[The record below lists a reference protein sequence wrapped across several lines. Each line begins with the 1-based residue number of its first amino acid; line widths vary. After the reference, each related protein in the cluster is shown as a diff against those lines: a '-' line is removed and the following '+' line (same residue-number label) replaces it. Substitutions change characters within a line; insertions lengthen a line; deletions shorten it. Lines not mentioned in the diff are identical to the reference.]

1 MQYEWDDNKNKTNQ
15 IKHGVSFETA
25 QRVFEDPYIL
35 SRQDNH
41 ETGEQR
47 WQSLGVIDGIVILF
61 VAHTYRLHKNIEVIR
76 IISARKATK
85 RERESYEQSYKTT
98 SRWN

>member
-1 MQYEWDDNKNKTNQ
+1 MKYEWDENKNKTNR

-25 QRVFEDPYIL
+25 QRVFEDPYL
-35 SRQDNH
+35 LRQQDLH

-47 WQSLGVIDGIVILF
+47 WQSLGLIDEVVILF
-61 VAHTYRLHKNIEVIR
+61 VAHTYRIHQNVEVTR

-98 SRWN
+98 SR